1 MHVCR
6 LLLDL
11 AAIKIILSTFLMA
24 EYPILFPNNDES
36 KQSPYPAPLPT
47 TFSPSTT
54 VTSTPSPA
62 DTRAVLMPPMSLP
75 TEPVRLHSNTH
86 VETSGDGTAASC
98 SDEEQPTIVQNGSEP
113 VISMDFL
120 LDPLEDVGAGLSLLG
135 KPNGSLKRITTSDFV
150 KDVILSAPAAN
161 DGESR
166 ADIKVAA
173 EDPTYDEYREHFQS
187 SEGQE
192 RDHEDQI
199 AHASHP
205 SGCPGCPV
213 VDLTDAFGRIT
224 TGDLGKNCHADKISS
239 SDWNAGFQDA
249 MRSRCNTGEELLKE
263 NMRISSS
270 EWPSYLPLDTGVRSR
285 LNTGDI
291 SMGARSRLNTADDI
305 MKENIRMTS
314 SEWIEDYRNE
324 SMRSIGPSLVF
335 EVPSGPGSCNASNS
349 SMLPPPPL
357 PPFNGSQFD
366 ALLPPFNRSATNSP
380 ITEDDL
386 YQQLSTKTDGEL
398 HEMLLSGSGLKEPP
412 ETFTESAKLA
422 VSPHPTSR
430 NRTTS
435 PESSKKSKKRKKRI
449 IDVSRPCEPTEH
461 DVLFGRGG
469 YTNTHPGNIKF
480 REEALK
486 LRPWYESSSKEEK
499 YRISD
504 LLVESVKSEGHRF
517 LEKGSDGNWYEV
529 IGNGARK
536 KASQALRERVKK
548 KSLSSSITSRDGG
561 DDKRACSDEV

>member
-1 MHVCR
+1 
-6 LLLDL
+6 
-11 AAIKIILSTFLMA
+11 MA
-24 EYPILFPNNDES
+24 EYFHFSANNDEP
-36 KQSPYPAPLPT
+36 KQSPSPAPFPT
-47 TFSPSTT
+47 TFSPSKTAI
-54 VTSTPSPA
+54 STPAPA
-62 DTRAVLMPPMSLP
+62 DTQAPPMPPMSLSA
-75 TEPVRLHSNTH
+75 EPLHMHSNPRP
-86 VETSGDGTAASC
+86 ETSGDGTAASC
-98 SDEEQPTIVQNGSEP
+98 SHEEQLTIVQNASEP
-113 VISMDFL
+113 VISMDLL
-120 LDPLEDVGAGLSLLG
+120 LDPLDDVNAGLSFLG

-150 KDVILSAPAAN
+150 KDVILSDPAAN
-161 DGESR
+161 EGEAT
-166 ADIKVAA
+166 ADTKVAA
-173 EDPTYDEYREHFQS
+173 ADPTYGEYREHFQS
-187 SEGQE
+187 EE
-192 RDHEDQI
+192 RHEREHHHQTAAAI
-199 AHASHP
+199 HP

-224 TGDLGKNCHADKISS
+224 TGDLGKNCHAEKISS
-239 SDWNAGFQDA
+239 SDWNSGFQDA

-285 LNTGDI
+285 LNTGDV

-314 SEWIEDYRNE
+314 SEWIDDYRNE
-324 SMRSIGPSLVF
+324 SMRSIGPSVVF
-335 EVPSGPGSCNASNS
+335 EVPSGPGSNNASNS
-349 SMLPPPPL
+349 SMLSLPTIPPITS
-357 PPFNGSQFD
+357 SQFD

-380 ITEDDL
+380 LSNDDL
-386 YQQLSTKTDGEL
+386 YQQLSAKTDGEL
-398 HEMLLSGSGLKEPP
+398 HDMLFSGSGLQEIPQTP
-412 ETFTESAKLA
+412 AASASSE
-422 VSPHPTSR
+422 VSPNPTSR
-430 NRTTS
+430 NRTKS
-435 PESSKKSKKRKKRI
+435 PESSKKSKKRKKRT
-449 IDVSRPCEPTEH
+449 IDISRPCEPTEQ

-536 KASQALRERVKK
+536 KASQALRERMKK

-561 DDKRACSDEV
+561 DDKRAYSEEV